1 MSVMQLDGF
10 MGSRSW
16 IALVPVKASA
26 SSKSRL
32 HATEDRHELAHA
44 MAQDTIT
51 ALVSTPAIQQVYI
64 VTAGAGTFLEDS
76 KLAYVHDDEVGNLN
90 GSLCLGAAN
99 IAKNHRGY
107 GLAIVLADLP
117 CLTAHVMSA
126 VLQDVEEL
134 SVVSDSTGTG
144 STMLLHPDGSAIPAS
159 VKPRFGHHSC
169 AAHVAAGAVNIAPV
183 LPTDIRVRAQRD
195 VDTPIE
201 LWDAQRLGVG
211 AHTRKWGDQQC

>member
-1 MSVMQLDGF
+1 MSAMQLDGF

-16 IALVPVKASA
+16 IALVPVKSSP

-32 HATEDRHELAHA
+32 HATEDRYELAHA

-51 ALVSTPAIQQVYI
+51 ALLCTPEIQQVYI
-64 VTAGAGTFLEDS
+64 VTAGAGMFLEDS
-76 KLAYVHDDEVGNLN
+76 KLRYIHDDAVGNLN
-90 GSLCLGAAN
+90 GALCLGAAH
-99 IAKNHRGY
+99 IARDHRDY

-117 CLTAHVMSA
+117 CLTAQVMSA
-126 VLQDVEEL
+126 VLEDVEVL
-134 SVVSDSTGTG
+134 SVVSDTTGTG

-159 VKPRFGHHSC
+159 VKPRFGQHSC
-169 AAHVAAGAVNIAPV
+169 AAHVAAGAINIAPT

-211 AHTRKWGDQQC
+211 ANTRKWGDQQC